1 MTHNSVKNLI
11 QLWVGST
18 LLLYSSEI
26 SQVQNLCTC
35 TVMSCWSYFLVHAP
49 CSTARHVGPL
59 FYFIFFLSGKSPAGP
74 MCGITAQ
81 DPSRAGSQKRKQLS
95 DNKLLFCDQTIVFLR
110 SGWGSW
116 ECVKN
121 DTQIP
126 TCPCIYIYVSLWSHT
141 CTDGISK
148 SHVEPLLASGS
159 KPAIFYTSECQIIQ
173 CTQSQNQEKQTDYP
187 AIDKHSRSSPQ

>member
-1 MTHNSVKNLI
+1 MSWLHFASVQFWNLSGAESVHMHSDV
-11 QLWVGST
+11 LLVLFPGS
-18 LLLYSSEI
+18 
-26 SQVQNLCTC
+26 CTMQHRQAC
-35 TVMSCWSYFLVHAP
+35 
-49 CSTARHVGPL
+49 GPFIL
-59 FYFIFFLSGKSPAGP
+59 FYFFFLSGKSPAGP

-81 DPSRAGSQKRKQLS
+81 DPSRAGSEKRKQLS